1 MVNVAEQYAQD
12 QHLHLLI
19 DPQLLRSARGIYQTF
34 RVMHPRQ
41 DRSPHGVAIHRD
53 TLRGQLIFR
62 DQPIL
67 LPGEYFVPT
76 YQLESDLH

>member
-1 MVNVAEQYAQD
+1 MVNITEQYAQPNPIP
-12 QHLHLLI
+12 LLI

-34 RVMHPRQ
+34 RVLHPRQ
-41 DRSPHGVAIHRD
+41 DRSPQGVAIHRD

-76 YQLESDLH
+76 HQLEADPH